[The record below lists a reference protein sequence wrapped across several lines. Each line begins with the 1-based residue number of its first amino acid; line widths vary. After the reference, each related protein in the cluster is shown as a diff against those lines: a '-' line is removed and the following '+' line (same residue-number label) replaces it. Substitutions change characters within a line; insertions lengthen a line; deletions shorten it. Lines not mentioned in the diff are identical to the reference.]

1 MKHTLLIKDWLS
13 SFLSLLFPRCCVV
26 CDRPLAKGEECICT
40 VCNINLP
47 RTNYHL
53 RKDNPVERLFWGQ
66 IPLERATSFFF
77 YEKGSD
83 FRLILH
89 RLKYGGQKEI
99 GAIMGRYMAA
109 ELLSSHFF
117 QGIDVIIPI
126 PLHKKKQQIRGYNQS
141 EWIARGIT
149 AVTGIPIDTESILR
163 KKNTETQTRK
173 SVFERRDNVEGI
185 FELQHP
191 ETLAGKHI
199 LIVDDVLT
207 TGSTTLACA
216 SCLVDVEDIRI
227 SILTLAMARRILR
240 DMGNATGDEI
250 RQSMELYLKYARIAY
265 IQMIKDVLP
274 SSDYIIDGTKELSEK
289 TDEIIKIMLS
299 L

>member
-26 CDRPLAKGEECICT
+26 CGRPLAKGEECICT

-126 PLHKKKQQIRGYNQS
+126 PLHKKK
-141 EWIARGIT
+141 T
-149 AVTGIPIDTESILR
+149 ANPRL
-163 KKNTETQTRK
+163 
-173 SVFERRDNVEGI
+173 
-185 FELQHP
+185 
-191 ETLAGKHI
+191 
-199 LIVDDVLT
+199 
-207 TGSTTLACA
+207 
-216 SCLVDVEDIRI
+216 
-227 SILTLAMARRILR
+227 
-240 DMGNATGDEI
+240 
-250 RQSMELYLKYARIAY
+250 
-265 IQMIKDVLP
+265 
-274 SSDYIIDGTKELSEK
+274 
-289 TDEIIKIMLS
+289 
-299 L
+299 

>member
-26 CDRPLAKGEECICT
+26 CGRPLAKGEECICT

-109 ELLSSHFF
+109 ELLSSNFF
-117 QGIDVIIPI
+117 AVKSPVHPKDKAEVRRRKTAECFIYRYASVV
-126 PLHKKKQQIRGYNQS
+126 K
-141 EWIARGIT
+141 WI
-149 AVTGIPIDTESILR
+149 
-163 KKNTETQTRK
+163 
-173 SVFERRDNVEGI
+173 
-185 FELQHP
+185 
-191 ETLAGKHI
+191 
-199 LIVDDVLT
+199 
-207 TGSTTLACA
+207 
-216 SCLVDVEDIRI
+216 
-227 SILTLAMARRILR
+227 
-240 DMGNATGDEI
+240 
-250 RQSMELYLKYARIAY
+250 
-265 IQMIKDVLP
+265 
-274 SSDYIIDGTKELSEK
+274 
-289 TDEIIKIMLS
+289 
-299 L
+299 

>member
-26 CDRPLAKGEECICT
+26 CGRPLAKGEECICT

-149 AVTGIPIDTESILR
+149 AVTGIPIEIQNPYCVR
-163 KKNTETQTRK
+163 KIRK
-173 SVFERRDNVEGI
+173 RKHTNPYLNVGI
-185 FELQHP
+185 MW
-191 ETLAGKHI
+191 K
-199 LIVDDVLT
+199 
-207 TGSTTLACA
+207 A
-216 SCLVDVEDIRI
+216 SLNFNAQKY
-227 SILTLAMARRILR
+227 LP
-240 DMGNATGDEI
+240 GNI
-250 RQSMELYLKYARIAY
+250 Y
-265 IQMIKDVLP
+265 
-274 SSDYIIDGTKELSEK
+274 
-289 TDEIIKIMLS
+289 
-299 L
+299 